1 MKCLPKL
8 DATVDQNNVEHP
20 TSTQFLEKNVD
31 HLVDASQ
38 LENLTG
44 SSAQSLLHGS
54 ALESVLKAKLSVL
67 WNIVDASPKRTFS
80 TCSVPH

>member
-8 DATVDQNNVEHP
+8 DVTVDQNNVEHP
-20 TSTQFLEKNVD
+20 ISTQILEKNVD
-31 HLVDASQ
+31 LTVDASQ
-38 LENLTG
+38 PVNLTG
-44 SSAQSLLHGS
+44 NSAQNLRHGS

-80 TCSVPH
+80 TCSAPH